1 MSKEKTFSIVI
12 NGIEIKA
19 NTLYQ
24 ITPKPDLNAPDGFVK
39 WGTSKLLMGGV
50 QESAPCHFD
59 EAMRVWDTGFFSG
72 SPCYQGKPT
81 SVVDGIVAKLREHI
95 VAPYE
100 EIMGA
105 DTLNYKQTNNDFWD
119 SFGGTIYNGRVINT
133 SKAED
138 LLELYIAILHG
149 HVVRPEDKS
158 QHFARKAQYCVV
170 NKEAAVSL
178 KEQKQY
184 EKAEAIGNFYSM
196 LTTDK
201 EGLLN
206 VFEYIGII
214 NQRNLEDK
222 VITTLAMEFF
232 EDKKS
237 GTNNIRR
244 FIEAKKKVLTKKGK
258 EEFSTFAS
266 LTELRRS
273 RIITEEYGDLML
285 NGVSLG
291 GNLKDATSKVMSDK
305 DLRTKV
311 AEAIEKQTT

>member
-1 MSKEKTFSIVI
+1 MSKKSTFSITI
-12 NGIEIKA
+12 NGIAIKSD
-19 NTLYQ
+19 TLYQ
-24 ITPKPDLNAPDGFVK
+24 VTPKPDLNAPDGFVR
-39 WGTSKLLMGGV
+39 WETSKLLMGGV

-59 EAMRVWDTGFFSG
+59 EAMKVWDTGFFSG
-72 SPCYQGKPT
+72 SPCYQGKST
-81 SVVDGIVAKLREHI
+81 TVVDGIVASLRENI

-105 DTLNYKQTNNDFWD
+105 DILNYKQSNNEFWD
-119 SFGGTIYNGRVINT
+119 SFGGKIYNGRVINT

-138 LLELYIAILHG
+138 LLELYMAVLHG

-158 QHFARKAQYCVV
+158 QHFARKAQYCII

-184 EKAEAIGNFYSM
+184 EKAEAIGNLYAM

-201 EGLLN
+201 EALLD
-206 VFEYIGII
+206 VFEYIGVI
-214 NQRNLEDK
+214 NQRKMEDR
-222 VITTLAMEFF
+222 VITTIAMEFF

-244 FIEAKKKVLTKKGK
+244 FIEAKKKSLTKKGK
-258 EEFSTFAS
+258 EEFSVFAS

-273 RIITEEYGDLML
+273 RVIVEEYGDLTL
-285 NGVSLG
+285 NGVQLG
-291 GNLKDATSKVMSDK
+291 SNLKDATSRVMSDK
-305 DLRTKV
+305 DLKIKV